1 MSAEKNDGNLLA
13 SIARSLY
20 DAGAYA
26 ALALRPTAHA
36 LAYLLVFSLLCA
48 SIAAVPVARE
58 INASL
63 EQAGRSF
70 STDFPDFI
78 FTPEGF
84 KVKGKLPVISADEE
98 RFLWVFDPSGRTNAS
113 ILDGYPKGV
122 YLSNEG
128 VLYKKNEFE
137 TRHYS
142 IEALKQYAPIT
153 KADVE
158 RLISYHWVLT
168 SVIVLFFLA
177 FSVLAKFF
185 SAFIV
190 ALLGL
195 AGLAVGRRRVPFD
208 VLFRLAM
215 YALTLPIIVKTAAS
229 VAKIDIPWF
238 FLIYYGIAVFYLVR
252 GIGRIEPLPVG
263 GTSVEKAE

>member
-13 SIARSLY
+13 SVARSLY

-48 SIAAVPVARE
+48 SIAAVPVPRE
-58 INASL
+58 ITASL

-70 STDFPDFI
+70 STDFPDFT
-78 FTPEGF
+78 FTNNGF
-84 KVKGKLPVISADEE
+84 KVKGKLPIISADEE

-142 IEALKQYAPIT
+142 LEALKQYAPIT

-168 SVIVLFFLA
+168 AVIVLFFLA

-195 AGLAVGRRRVPFD
+195 AGRALGLRRVPFD

-215 YALTLPIIVKTAAS
+215 YALTLPIIVKTSAS

>member
-1 MSAEKNDGNLLA
+1 MSTEKHEVNLLA
-13 SIARSLY
+13 SVARSLY

-26 ALALRPTAHA
+26 VLSLRPTAHA
-36 LAYLLVFSLLCA
+36 LVYLLVFSLLCA
-48 SIAAVPVARE
+48 SIAAIPVARE

-98 RFLWVFDPSGRTNAS
+98 RFLWVFDPSGRTNES
-113 ILDGYPKGV
+113 VLDGYPKGV

-142 IEALKQYAPIT
+142 LEALKQYAPIA

-168 SVIVLFFLA
+168 AVIVLFFLA

-185 SAFIV
+185 SALIV

-195 AGLAVGRRRVPFD
+195 AGCALGRRRASFD

-238 FLIYYGIAVFYLVR
+238 FIIYYGIAVFYLVR
-252 GIGRIEPLPVG
+252 GIGRIEPLPPDG
-263 GTSVEKAE
+263 AAADRMD

>member
-13 SIARSLY
+13 SVARSLY

-48 SIAAVPVARE
+48 SIAAAPVARE

-142 IEALKQYAPIT
+142 LEALKQYAPIT

-215 YALTLPIIVKTAAS
+215 YALTLPIIVKTSAS